1 MQNAVDAGI
10 AGYAQTL
17 ASAGILVSIA
27 PVGDAWRAIYKLAMV
42 EGTAMSATTALAA
55 HAPAG
60 AHLISKQSSDKS
72 QAVISFV

>member
-17 ASAGILVSIA
+17 ASAGIPVSIA

-60 AHLISKQSSDKS
+60 APQD
-72 QAVISFV
+72 F

>member
-17 ASAGILVSIA
+17 ASAGIPVTIA
-27 PVGDAWRAIYKLAMV
+27 PVGDAWRSIYKLAMV
-42 EGTAMSATTALAA
+42 EGTAMSATTAFAA

-60 AHLISKQSSDKS
+60 APLDSKQSLVKL
-72 QAVISFV
+72 QA